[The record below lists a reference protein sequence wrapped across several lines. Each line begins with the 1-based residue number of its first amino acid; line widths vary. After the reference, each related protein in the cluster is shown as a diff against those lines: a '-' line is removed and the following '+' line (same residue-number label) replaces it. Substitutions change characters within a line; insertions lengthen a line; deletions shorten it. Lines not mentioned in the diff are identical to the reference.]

1 MAIKL
6 STLAKLAKN
15 ELCSGTAFLILLKI
29 ELPGL
34 EAEDNI
40 HVVANTED
48 IYWCD
53 QVISG
58 IPVSDWY
65 SQRGRVRI
73 YTKR

>member
-34 EAEDNI
+34 QAEDNI
-40 HVVANTED
+40 HVVDT
-48 IYWCD
+48 
-53 QVISG
+53 V
-58 IPVSDWY
+58 
-65 SQRGRVRI
+65 
-73 YTKR
+73 

>member
-53 QVISG
+53 QLYQAFPFQIGTVKEDGSG
-58 IPVSDWY
+58 SIPLS
-65 SQRGRVRI
+65 
-73 YTKR
+73 